1 MVGCAPYLTTH
12 GGRECDHLLTG
23 NNGWDESAG
32 VLDHDDGWGVHGRV
46 FSSGTALAGTLEPP
60 PSAVDGAGNPVGT
73 GAASPAW
80 DKVLPA
86 NDTGDPCR
94 SSRFTCVMG
103 GQAVLDNETGVV
115 WERAPEAFLG
125 YWPGARGA
133 CMNKN
138 VGGRRGWR
146 LPSIQ
151 ELSSLVDMSFTD
163 EHGLNVPQGHPF
175 ILDNVGAGFRGF
187 WSATK
192 DAQDPNGAWSVE
204 FGGGIVQSLPIDPAV
219 PIHSGNAF
227 TIFWCVRG
235 GGLLSEY

>member
-1 MVGCAPYLTTH
+1 MRSSYVREHWL
-12 GGRECDHLLTG
+12 GRRT
-23 NNGWDESAG
+23 AG
-32 VLDHDDGWGVHGRV
+32 RWIMITLGFIMGVV

-60 PSAVDGAGNPVGT
+60 ASAVDGAGNPVAT
-73 GAASPAW
+73 GATPPAW

-86 NDTGDPCR
+86 NDTGDSCR

-103 GQAVLDNETGVV
+103 GQAVLDNETGLV
-115 WERAPEAFLG
+115 WEKAPETFLG
-125 YWPGARGA
+125 YWTDARGA

-163 EHGLNVPQGHPF
+163 EHGLNVPPGHPF
-175 ILDNVGAGFRGF
+175 ILDNAAELRGF

-192 DAQDPNGAWSVE
+192 NALDPNLAWSVD
-204 FGGGIVQSLPIDPAV
+204 FSGGIVQSLPIV
-219 PIHSGNAF
+219 PSVPYHSASLF
-227 TIFWCVRG
+227 TSFWCVRG
-235 GGLLSEY
+235 GGPLSEY